1 MAIMHFLQAT
11 NMSILPASLPGAV
24 IYDPPSGS
32 AATRLATYDRG
43 TLQLT
48 DDVRL
53 GLYGPSSQVAGEV
66 LQVTVRALHLDII
79 DSDSF
84 PNLFIDGTSFS
95 LRSDQSPLSNGNVLG
110 LLQMALGGAD
120 TVTGSQSND
129 TINAFGG
136 NDVIDGRNGTDK
148 LIGAAGDDRLLGG
161 NGADVLIG
169 DAGNDLLFG
178 GAGSDDLRGG
188 AGDDVY
194 NGGAGRDFLRGD
206 AGADRFDF
214 DQAADS
220 GVAPANRDI
229 LTFFNRSQGDRI
241 DLSTI
246 DANTR
251 STAPGN
257 QRFEFIGTADF
268 TGNADDP
275 QQRGE
280 IRVVDTGSDI
290 RVIGDVDGNGVA
302 DLEILV
308 KGIELIGAGDFIL

>member
-1 MAIMHFLQAT
+1 MAIVHLLQAV
-11 NMSILPASLPGAV
+11 NMLNLPSSLPGAV
-24 IYDPPSGS
+24 TYDPPAGS
-32 AATRLATYDRG
+32 STTRLVAYDRG

-53 GLYGPSSQVAGEV
+53 GLYGASSELPGGV
-66 LQVTVRALHLDII
+66 LQTTVRALYLDVI

-84 PNLFIDGTSFS
+84 PNLFIDGTSFT
-95 LRSDQSPLSNGNVLG
+95 LRSDQSPLSSGNIRE
-110 LLQMALGGAD
+110 LLQVALAGAD
-120 TVTGSQSND
+120 TVTGSQAGD

-136 NDVIDGRNGTDK
+136 NDVVDGRNGADK

-169 DAGNDLLFG
+169 DAGNDRLLG

-214 DQAADS
+214 DDVSDS
-220 GVAPANRDI
+220 GIAPASRDL
-229 LTFFNRSQGDRI
+229 LTLFNRSQGDRI

-246 DANTR
+246 DANKG
-251 STAPGN
+251 SAAPGN
-257 QRFEFIGTADF
+257 QRFEFIGEAEF
-268 TGNADDP
+268 TGNADDL

-280 IRVVDTGSDI
+280 LRVVDTGSDI
-290 RVIGDVDGNGVA
+290 RIIGDVNGDSVA
-302 DLEILV
+302 DFEILV
-308 KGIELIGAGDFIL
+308 KGIELIGTGDFIL